1 MSKFNR
7 APRRTNSEAEL
18 KKLIQ
23 RYIRMGFSPREAR
36 FKAVHYHSMKL

>member
-7 APRRTNSEAEL
+7 EPRRAKSDAQL
-18 KKLIQ
+18 KEIVA

-36 FKAVHYHSMKL
+36 FKANQHHSMKL